1 MRTRFHGR
9 FLFAVALAFACVAL
23 AGPSM
28 AKSYLFKGDE
38 QYPPYEFLDEDGLPR
53 GFNIDIIKAI
63 ARVMDLDIRI
73 ELDQWSQVRKELES
87 RRVDGVTGMFYSKS
101 RNRLVNFSTPQL
113 VLSHAIFVR
122 EGSEIHSLDDVVG
135 KEIVVQLG
143 DIMHDYLISR
153 DIAGAIISVAN
164 QEDALRLLASG
175 RHDCALLVK
184 LQGEYL
190 VRKLGLTTL
199 SSVGAPIE
207 PRKYCIAV
215 NRDEPMLLARIN
227 EGMSIIKESGEYDQ
241 IYDKWFGVTGEVA
254 KRPLDVWAAYGWYIV
269 VGVGVGLCLLA
280 AVIVLSRMLMRKK
293 RELQSRLQECSRA
306 EEALVESEKMHRK
319 LIESASEG
327 YWLVDDNHRTVD
339 VNRKLTEMLGYDR
352 SEMLGRNFEDFV
364 EPSDVDRYY
373 DQVELITVQNERVYE
388 LSFRRSDGSV
398 LQSIVSAATLEMAE
412 GGPPHSFAFITDIS
426 ERKQAEE
433 ELKRLNQTLI
443 YIFDSIEAGISVID
457 PATREPLFLNKR
469 MLTLS
474 HGEDG
479 AKELIERW
487 KGHIQ
492 EASTSARQTRWEDF
506 VSGHKEFV
514 LNKAASSN
522 WIDGRQVVILLTFD
536 ITERKRMEREV
547 ILAKEA
553 AESANTAKGEFLA
566 NMSHEIRTPLNG
578 VMGMLQ
584 LIKSTE
590 LNNEQGEYINTA
602 LSSCKSL
609 LRVLSDILDF
619 SKVDAGK
626 LEIEEDVFDLAE
638 LLNDVGSVFRQQAG
652 DKGVFLD
659 WETVDDRPA
668 TFVGDAGRIRQILI
682 NLIGN
687 ALKFTNHGQITF
699 EAYSLKR
706 RAPDGSARI
715 FFRVSDTGMG
725 IPDSMLD
732 VVFRAFSQ
740 VDGSYSRRYQGAG
753 LGLGIV
759 RKLVTLMGGN
769 ICISSRM
776 GQGTDVFFTVN
787 VKPAHRSAVE
797 EEDMQSEQEPASSA
811 PEEGIRILV
820 VEDERVNS
828 FMAKRLL
835 EKEGF
840 VVQVATNGQEAVERL
855 QSERYH
861 CILMDIQMPV
871 MDGMSATS
879 IIRDESSDVLD
890 HEVPIIA
897 MTAHA
902 MKGDKEEFIRVGM
915 NGYIAKPVDKDSLLL
930 EIARVRSLLH

>member
-1 MRTRFHGR
+1 M
-9 FLFAVALAFACVAL
+9 LALAIVAFAM
-23 AGPSM
+23 PSH
-28 AKSYLFKGDE
+28 AKSYLFKGDMH
-38 QYPPYEFLDEDGLPR
+38 YPPYEYLDEDGLPR
-53 GFNIDIIKAI
+53 GFNIDILKAI
-63 ARVMDLDIRI
+63 ARVMDLDVRI
-73 ELDQWSQVRKELES
+73 ELDQWNQVRKDLES
-87 RRVDGVTGMFYSKS
+87 RRIDGVTGMFYSKA

-122 EGSEIHSLDDVVG
+122 EGSDIHGLDDVVG
-135 KEIVVQLG
+135 KEVVVQLG

-153 DIAGAIISVAN
+153 DIAGAIVSVAN

-184 LQGEYL
+184 LQGEHL
-190 VRKLGLTTL
+190 ISKLGLSNLT
-199 SSVGAPIE
+199 SVGSPIE

-215 NRDEPMLLARIN
+215 NRDQPMLLARIN
-227 EGMSIIKESGEYDQ
+227 EGMSIIKESGEYDR
-241 IYDKWFGVTGEVA
+241 IYDKWFGVTGSV
-254 KRPLDVWAAYGWYIV
+254 KKTPQDVWQAYGRYIAT
-269 VGVGVGLCLLA
+269 GIGLGLGLLA
-280 AVIVLSRMLMRKK
+280 AVIVLTRQLLSKK
-293 RELQSRLQECSRA
+293 RELRCRLHECSRA

-327 YWLVDDNHRTVD
+327 YWLVDDSQRTID
-339 VNRKLTEMLGYDR
+339 VNHKLMEMLGYDR

-364 EPSDVDRYY
+364 EPADIERYY
-373 DQVELITVQNERVYE
+373 EQVELIPQQSQRVYE

-398 LQSIVSAATLEMAE
+398 LRSIVSAATIEVGE
-412 GGPPHSFAFITDIS
+412 GGAPHSFAFLTDIS
-426 ERKQAEE
+426 ERKQAED
-433 ELKRLNQTLI
+433 ELKRLNQTLV
-443 YIFDSIEAGISVID
+443 YILDSIEAGISVVD
-457 PATREPLFLNKR
+457 PRDMEPLFLNKR
-469 MLTLS
+469 MLTLT
-474 HGEDG
+474 HGEEG
-479 AKELIERW
+479 ARELIMRW
-487 KGHIQ
+487 KENIR
-492 EASTSARQTRWEDF
+492 EANGNTGQTRWEDF
-506 VSGHKEFV
+506 VGGHREFV
-514 LNKAASSN
+514 LNKAAASN

-578 VMGMLQ
+578 IMGMLQ

-590 LNNEQGEYINTA
+590 LNSEQGQYINTA
-602 LSSCKSL
+602 FSSCKSL

-638 LLNDVGSVFRQQAG
+638 LLDDVGSVFRQQAG
-652 DKGVFLD
+652 DKGVDLH
-659 WETVDDRPA
+659 WKTPERKPA

-687 ALKFTNHGQITF
+687 ALKFTNQGQIDF
-699 EAYSLKR
+699 EADLLKR

-715 FFRVSDTGMG
+715 FFHVSDTGMG

-732 VVFRAFSQ
+732 VVFKAFSQ

-759 RKLVTLMGGN
+759 RKLVALMGGN
-769 ICISSRM
+769 ICISSRI
-776 GQGTDVFFTVN
+776 GQGTDVYFTVN
-787 VKPAHRSAVE
+787 VKPAHRNAVE
-797 EEDMQSEQEPASSA
+797 QDESEAERGAAAST

-840 VVQVATNGQEAVERL
+840 SVQVATNGEEAVERL
-855 QSERYH
+855 SSETFQ

-871 MDGMSATS
+871 MDGMTATRT
-879 IIRDESSDVLD
+879 IRDESSDVLD
-890 HEVPIIA
+890 HDVPIIA

-902 MKGDKEEFIRVGM
+902 MKGDKEEFIRAGM

-930 EIARVRSLLH
+930 EIARVRSLLQ